1 MQAKIFLVSRVLLG
15 LIFFVFGLN
24 GLLMFTV
31 GKGFIPMPPPQEN
44 MAIIMQGFMATKYLM
59 PLVKLLEVVAGLL
72 LLANRWVNAAIVLL
86 APIIVNILG
95 IHLVVELSGAPMA
108 IIIAVLF
115 GIVLKQRWSDFC
127 PLLKQK

>member
-1 MQAKIFLVSRVLLG
+1 
-15 LIFFVFGLN
+15 
-24 GLLMFTV
+24 
-31 GKGFIPMPPPQEN
+31 
-44 MAIIMQGFMATKYLM
+44 MQGFMATKYLM